1 MSEFDSAYAGGED
14 PMNDLPT
21 HPPARN
27 RPSGAPLSVETQGG
41 FMTRLLI
48 CLALVAG
55 IAACSVE
62 SRTVQ
67 APVPATATKSTTYTS
82 PSGSTTTVTTPATVY
97 PAPAQASTT
106 TVTVR

>member
-1 MSEFDSAYAGGED
+1 
-14 PMNDLPT
+14 
-21 HPPARN
+21 
-27 RPSGAPLSVETQGG
+27 
-41 FMTRLLI
+41 MTRLLI

-55 IAACSVE
+55 TAACSVE

-67 APVPATATKSTTYTS
+67 TPVPATATKSTIYTS
-82 PSGSTTTVTTPATVY
+82 PTGSTTTVTTPATVY